1 MGKNKMEREFAEKK
15 KKQQTKEAIA
25 HSAAVN
31 KQRLAKVNQQHAV
44 LAKITDEAK
53 VSLGNQLS
61 DKQVKQDFL
70 AELIVQGL
78 LVLLGE
84 DVGICCLESDVE
96 IVTAATPAAQKMYAD
111 AIKKQSGAD
120 KKCSLSVS
128 SVRLNGLGGVV
139 LECKNG
145 AITIDNTIDARLRH
159 VMDQAKPQIRKMLFV
174 TK

>member
-1 MGKNKMEREFAEKK
+1 MCFF
-15 KKQQTKEAIA
+15 
-25 HSAAVN
+25 
-31 KQRLAKVNQQHAV
+31 L
-44 LAKITDEAK
+44 
-53 VSLGNQLS
+53 SLDNQLS
-61 DKQVKQDFL
+61 DKQVKQDVL

-78 LVLLGE
+78 LVLLE
-84 DVGICCLESDVE
+84 QDVGICCLESDVE

-128 SVRLNGLGGVV
+128 SVRLTGRGGIV
-139 LECKNG
+139 LDCKNG
-145 AITIDNTIDARLRH
+145 AITSDNTIDARLRR